1 VWLTQAVAGVK
12 SAELDPNPNLKK
24 KPETKLVHAA
34 VINSTFYEK
43 TMLLNLQFSPMLI

>member
-1 VWLTQAVAGVK
+1 MYC
-12 SAELDPNPNLKK
+12 S

-43 TMLLNLQFSPMLI
+43 TVLLNLQFSPILIWLKIKCLILDNISQ